1 MEENAN
7 RARAMAFFCLR
18 IDFRTSD
25 HVFSVAKIV
34 PVISLMQSELYA
46 CTRGL
51 DRNTPLAESSHD
63 WNRLVCR
70 SLYGIL
76 DEHSAFTETQVL
88 GINDTEYG
96 KQRGL
101 PEKIGHYHEYV
112 VSSEYRTMYNPELT
126 YRTTEGKK
134 SRLVTE
140 RQLKATRQSSWT
152 DRFGS
157 IENSGRSMTRDI
169 ETP

>member
-1 MEENAN
+1 LEENAN

-46 CTRGL
+46 RTRGL
-51 DRNTPLAESSHD
+51 NWNTPLTKSSHD

-70 SLYGIL
+70 SLHAIL
-76 DEHSAFTETQVL
+76 DVHSAFTETQVL

-96 KQRGL
+96 IQRGL
-101 PEKIGHYHEYV
+101 PEKIGHDHEYV
-112 VSSEYRTMYNPELT
+112 VSSEYRTMYNPEVT
-126 YRTTEGKK
+126 YRTAKGKN

-152 DRFGS
+152 DRFES
-157 IENSGRSMTRDI
+157 IENSGQSMTHDI